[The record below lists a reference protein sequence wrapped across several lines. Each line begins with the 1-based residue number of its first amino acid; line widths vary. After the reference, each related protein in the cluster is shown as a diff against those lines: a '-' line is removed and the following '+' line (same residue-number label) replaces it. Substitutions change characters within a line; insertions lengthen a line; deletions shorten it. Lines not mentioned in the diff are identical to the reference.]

1 MSRFSLAI
9 GAVSLAVGAYI
20 GQLLRNLGFSI
31 VRPSPVCDD
40 PGRPGCGSNP
50 RQCGTTQGLVLD
62 PTGALAT
69 YEECGEGP
77 ATVVV
82 LEGGRPALEA
92 NARARLM
99 FAPTQRVDATIIHF
113 GSPARVQAFEMSG
126 APGMM
131 AVTGPAPGVDH
142 VVTLRGAA
150 ITRIDVTP
158 TTPGDRVL
166 VVGWCH

>member
-1 MSRFSLAI
+1 MSKFTVVI
-9 GAVSLAVGAYI
+9 GAVGLAVGAYL
-20 GQLLRNLGFSI
+20 GQVLRNLGFTI

-50 RQCGTTQGLVLD
+50 RQCGTSQGIVFD

-99 FAPTQRVDATIIHF
+99 FAPTPRVEVTIIHF
-113 GSPARVQAFEMSG
+113 GSPARVEAFGVSG
-126 APGMM
+126 APGMV
-131 AVTGPAPGVDH
+131 AVTGPAQGVAH
-142 VVTLRGAA
+142 VVALSGAA
-150 ITRIDVTP
+150 IARIDVTP